1 MKKHLIIAL
10 LAVAAALP
18 ACTVPQM
25 VVESSFK
32 QQAEELP
39 IAGRNMFKPNGSF
52 TIGNYTVVNVKR
64 GWVQKSGTNIFG
76 YNENEAM
83 QKYQLTLQNEQGKQ
97 WSVVSASYLGIKSWE
112 DGNGLTIE
120 LSPNMEYY
128 ASQIISPDGEEWRVL
143 TIDPRHY
150 FKRKDFIGELTNGST
165 TFKLEP
171 VYKFEGKSLPLSEIV
186 GYEFRDAKGV
196 VGAVQVINGGKVWL
210 KPDLQ
215 EDTRAVVASAMA
227 SFLLYNKIEE
237 SFQDN

>member
-1 MKKHLIIAL
+1 MKKHLIIAS
-10 LAVAAALP
+10 LAVATTLS

-25 VVESSFK
+25 AVESSFK

-64 GWVQKSGTNIFG
+64 GWVQKSSTNIFG
-76 YNENEAM
+76 YNENEAR
-83 QKYQLTLQNEQGKQ
+83 QKYQLTLQNEQGQQ
-97 WSVVSASYLGIKSWE
+97 WSVASASYLGIKSWE

-150 FKRKDFIGELTNGST
+150 FKRKDFVGELTNGST

-186 GYEFRDAKGV
+186 GYAFRDANGM

-215 EDTRAVVASAMA
+215 ADTRAVVASAMA